1 MKVSEIVT
9 QALAKLGVV
18 QHGAAPTADEMAS
31 GVRAFNAMVAGWAL
45 DGINLWLSPEQDALA
60 DYPPRLATEDSGIP
74 PAFVEGAVFCLASR
88 LAPEYDK
95 AIAWDDRVW
104 LRKMRAALLVVPK
117 MRVEPAVAFPA
128 SQRYRW
134 GRQ

>member
-1 MKVSEIVT
+1 MIVSEIVT

-45 DGINLWLSPEQDALA
+45 DGINLWLAPDQDALA
-60 DYPPRLATEDSGIP
+60 DYQGRTATEESGIP
-74 PAFVEGAVFCLASR
+74 SAFVEGAVFCLASR

-95 AIAWDDRVW
+95 AISWAEGPF
-104 LRKMRAALLVVPK
+104 LRRMRAALLVVPK
-117 MRVEPAVAFPA
+117 MQVDAPMVRPP
-128 SQRYRW
+128 SQRRW
-134 GRQ
+134 F